1 MFGIVIDENGYKVTF
16 VHLLSD
22 NVIDC
27 YTLKANEK
35 VIQTDWQ
42 KANAMGKP
50 RWTGTKWADE
60 EPPEQIDNCL
70 EVKSNQEL
78 TEENKL
84 LKEQVKALTEAN
96 DFQEEL
102 IVEMAALVYA

>member
-60 EPPEQIDNCL
+60 EPPEQIDICPTKTTS
-70 EVKSNQEL
+70 E
-78 TEENKL
+78 KL
-84 LKEQVKALTEAN
+84 
-96 DFQEEL
+96 EEL
-102 IVEMAALVYA
+102 IGQVTMMDELIANLTLEVIEDE